1 MKTTPA
7 LLLILLL
14 LFSCDK
20 PSLTP
25 ASLLEKS
32 IEAHDSSNYWPQLNN
47 RFHMSIKRD
56 GQADRYFSVLINN
69 PEDIFEYALQ
79 QGDSTVTQGVKQG
92 SYYYAINGDS
102 NLSSEAKE
110 KYQLNNDRT
119 LYMKEVYE
127 YLYGIPMKLKD
138 PGTIVDPV
146 LNEETFN
153 GKECWVIKVTY
164 DPSTDGETWY
174 FYIDKETFLLAGC
187 RFYFDESKGDGEF
200 IFVEGYESLN
210 GLKLPKLKKWHWN
223 KDSGYFRTD
232 ELLKIE

>member
-1 MKTTPA
+1 MKTTPV
-7 LLLILLL
+7 LLLIL

-32 IEAHDSSNYWPQLNN
+32 IEAHDPNNQWPKLNS

-69 PEDIFEYALQ
+69 PEGIFEYALQ
-79 QGDSTVTQGVKQG
+79 QGDSTVSQGVRHG
-92 SYYYAINGDS
+92 EYYVSVNDSS
-102 NLSSEAKE
+102 NLNYEIKSKF
-110 KYQLNNDRT
+110 QLTEERT
-119 LYMKEVYE
+119 QYLKEVYE
-127 YLYGIPMKLKD
+127 YLYGVPMKLKD
-138 PGTIVDPV
+138 TGTIIDPAV
-146 LNEETFN
+146 VEETFN
-153 GKECWVIKVTY
+153 NQSCWVIKVTY

-174 FYIDKETFLLAGC
+174 FYIDKETFLLAGY

-210 GLKLPKLKKWHWN
+210 GLQLPKLKKWHWN
-223 KDSGYFRTD
+223 KDSAHFRTD

>member
-1 MKTTPA
+1 MSCLKISV
-7 LLLILLL
+7 LLPIA
-14 LFSCDK
+14 FFCCCD

-25 ASLLEKS
+25 ASLIEKS

-56 GQADRYFSVLINN
+56 GQEDRYFSVLINN
-69 PEDIFEYALQ
+69 PEGIFEYALQ

-110 KYQLNNDRT
+110 KYQLNNGRT

-153 GKECWVIKVTY
+153 GRACWVVKVTY
-164 DPSTDGETWY
+164 DPSTEGETWY
-174 FYIDKETFLLAGC
+174 FYVDKETFLLAGY

-200 IFVEGYESLN
+200 IFVEGYESLS

-223 KDSGYFRTD
+223 KDSAYFRTD